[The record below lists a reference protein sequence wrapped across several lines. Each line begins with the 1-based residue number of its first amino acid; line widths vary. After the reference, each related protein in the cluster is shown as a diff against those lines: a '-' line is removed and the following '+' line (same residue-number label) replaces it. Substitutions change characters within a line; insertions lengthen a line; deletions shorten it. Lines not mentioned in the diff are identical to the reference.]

1 MEQARGL
8 SRARLPGALEALMLG
23 VWGAALL
30 AWPSLVRE
38 SVAQS
43 ALYCLSSLAPSLF
56 PFMALTSLAARTR
69 GGDVLGRL
77 LAPVTR
83 HVFRLPAPCGP
94 AVLLGF
100 LGGYPA
106 GARCV
111 SLLLEEGKITPA
123 QGERMLLCCVNPGPA
138 FVVTFLG
145 CGLLGSPE
153 QGWLLFGAVSLGGL
167 LLGALTGLG
176 KPLPSRERPPLRAP
190 RPGALA
196 AAVGDASSAVVKM
209 CGCILL
215 FSGFTALLRG
225 SGLLAWAAEAVE
237 ASGLLPQEGA
247 AVCLSFLLEVTGGAG
262 DAAQAGAGAPLYALG
277 LGFGGLC
284 VHLQVFAFFRE
295 FPGSR
300 GKFFLFRLL
309 HGLGA
314 FGLCLLGERFFPPE
328 SQPAWAA
335 SARPLALGGSAAGWA
350 GGLSLV
356 LLCGAFLLIA
366 AGGPSG
372 DKDCARGKSVV

>member
-1 MEQARGL
+1 
-8 SRARLPGALEALMLG
+8 
-23 VWGAALL
+23 
-30 AWPSLVRE
+30 
-38 SVAQS
+38 
-43 ALYCLSSLAPSLF
+43 
-56 PFMALTSLAARTR
+56 
-69 GGDVLGRL
+69 
-77 LAPVTR
+77 
-83 HVFRLPAPCGP
+83 
-94 AVLLGF
+94 
-100 LGGYPA
+100 
-106 GARCV
+106 
-111 SLLLEEGKITPA
+111 
-123 QGERMLLCCVNPGPA
+123 MLLFCVNPGPA

-176 KPLPSRERPPLRAP
+176 KPLPPRERPPLPAP

-262 DAAQAGAGAPLYALG
+262 DATQAGAGAPLYALG

-284 VHLQVFAFFRE
+284 VHLQVFAFFRK

-335 SARPLALGGSAAGWA
+335 SARPLALGGSAAG
-350 GGLSLV
+350 GR
-356 LLCGAFLLIA
+356 GASPWCSCAARSCSSRREGPPGTRIA
-366 AGGPSG
+366 PEGNLWYNPREKGVPVQPGERTRIAMKWFRKKKQPPLFG
-372 DKDCARGKSVV
+372 AA